1 MGDRTLDTVIED
13 LKGRGFVERF
23 RVAGNQLRAIDSG
36 RTFDGGDVM
45 IREYQRFEGM
55 SDPDDASVIY
65 AIETQDGTKGL
76 LVDAFGPYADPEVG
90 RFLEGVRFLSRHSP
104 LFPGSSDCRD
114 RTCAP
119 G

>member
-1 MGDRTLDTVIED
+1 MGYRTLDRVIEE

-23 RVAGNQLRAIDSG
+23 RVIGNRLRAIESG
-36 RTFDGGDVM
+36 RMFDGEDVT

-90 RFLEGVRFLSRHSP
+90 RFLERVRFLLPHSP
-104 LFPGSSDCRD
+104 RLRGSSGW
-114 RTCAP
+114 RTAASVP